1 VAPKPV
7 SGSVSGTFVG
17 WGTGSDGKSR
27 TVCIQMIPQGRSSKV
42 SLNVPNTSSKSAKP
56 TPAGFV
62 AKVAGSL
69 KLGDPIRIG
78 YSSLDRRIWMT
89 SLSRSGRAS
98 KSKSKSAG
106 GGQNASDAFVF
117 VACRKV
123 RTSAGMGATVLA
135 RKGSNM
141 WTFRLP
147 PEPTDTKATPEPYS
161 RSTETSDS
169 TPERPLTLS
178 EQAAAFSPGDIVAL
192 GYKTVNYKFV
202 LNSIRP
208 YQMSDTG
215 RLMRVGKRSVR
226 GVMHDAAFVKTTTN
240 QSLALLVGTTTGT
253 GSKTYT
259 VALAA
264 TLKTL
269 KIGQPVDISYR
280 KQKGVLWLDEIT
292 AAADVTAKRTK

>member
-1 VAPKPV
+1 
-7 SGSVSGTFVG
+7 
-17 WGTGSDGKSR
+17 
-27 TVCIQMIPQGRSSKV
+27 MIPQGRSSTV
-42 SLNVPNTSSKSAKP
+42 SLNVPNSSSKSAKA

-62 AKVAGSL
+62 AKVADSL

-89 SLSRSGRAS
+89 SLSRSGGAS

-106 GGQNASDAFVF
+106 GDQNASQAFVF
-117 VACRKV
+117 VASRKV
-123 RTSAGMGATVLA
+123 RTSAGMGVTVLA

-141 WTFRLP
+141 WTFSLP
-147 PEPTDTKATPEPYS
+147 PEAADTKAKPEPHS

-169 TPERPLTLS
+169 ESKQPGSLS
-178 EQAAAFSPGDIVAL
+178 EQVAAFSPGDIVAL

-202 LNSIRP
+202 LESIRP

-215 RLMRVGKRSVR
+215 RLVRVGKRSVR
-226 GVMHDAAFVKTTTN
+226 GVIHDAAFVKTTSN
-240 QSLALLVGTTTGT
+240 QSLVLIVGTTTGT
-253 GSKTYT
+253 GSKTNAA
-259 VALAA
+259 ALAE

-269 KIGQPVDISYR
+269 KIGQLVDISYR

-292 AAADVTAKRTK
+292 AAADADITAKRTK